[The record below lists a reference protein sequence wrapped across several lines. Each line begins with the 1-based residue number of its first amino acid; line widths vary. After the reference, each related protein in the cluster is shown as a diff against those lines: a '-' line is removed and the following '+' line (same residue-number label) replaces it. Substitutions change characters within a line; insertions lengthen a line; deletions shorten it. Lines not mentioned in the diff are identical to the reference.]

1 MPVATSALERHL
13 ADPFGAIW
21 LPLGSDRRVGLIDF
35 MTWGRL

>member
-1 MPVATSALERHL
+1 MAVATGTLDRHL
-13 ADPFGAIW
+13 ADPLGAIW